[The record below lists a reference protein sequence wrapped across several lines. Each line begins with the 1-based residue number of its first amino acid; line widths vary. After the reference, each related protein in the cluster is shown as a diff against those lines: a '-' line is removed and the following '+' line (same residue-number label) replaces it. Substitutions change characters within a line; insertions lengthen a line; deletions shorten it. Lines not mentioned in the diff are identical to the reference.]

1 MSKAEFY
8 HIFNN
13 AMGEETTDLFL
24 IERLKSGDKNAMFP
38 LYDKYS
44 GALFGVIV
52 RMCRDRELAEDLLQE
67 SFIRIWEKIDTY
79 EPDRGKFYTWAYR
92 ISRNTTLNHL
102 RKSSPLIQ
110 QEDLSVYKDRE
121 DDMSNESSDQLY
133 GVIKKLD
140 AHHQKAINLVYF
152 MGHTHQEAH
161 QIMDVP
167 LGTFKSY
174 IRQAL
179 LKLRTIRSELYFI
192 LIAIEVLA
200 NG

>member
-1 MSKAEFY
+1 MA
-8 HIFNN
+8 
-13 AMGEETTDLFL
+13 EETADIFL
-24 IERLKSGDKNAMFP
+24 IERLKNGDKNALFP

-52 RMCRDRELAEDLLQE
+52 RMCRDKELAEDLLQE

-79 EPDRGKFYTWAYR
+79 APGKGKFYTWAYR

-102 RKSSPLIQ
+102 RKSSFLIQ
-110 QEDLSVYKDRE
+110 EEELSVYKDIE
-121 DDMSNESSDQLY
+121 DEMPEEDYEQLN
-133 GVIKKLD
+133 GLIKKLEP
-140 AHHQKAINLVYF
+140 HHQKAINLVYF
-152 MGHTHQEAH
+152 KGYTHQEAH
-161 QIMDVP
+161 QIMKVP

-179 LKLRTIRSELYFI
+179 LQLRTVRSELYLI
-192 LIAIEVLA
+192 WIAIEVLT